1 MKTFLV
7 IATVFGMTSSAALAD
22 CAGHVTASAGVD
34 KEITTASIATPATE
48 KRNGEATV
56 LKSDRLPGQTPAEAE
71 ATE

>member
-48 KRNGEATV
+48 RSGETTV
-56 LKSDRLPGQTPAEAE
+56 LKSDRLPGQNPAQAE